1 MSGEEIVI
9 ESDDRSGIHY
19 VNVSAVFAVD
29 VSHLPVADQM
39 DAAESLVHQAML
51 RCKEE
56 FKVEAPKLKPRY
68 RVH

>member
-1 MSGEEIVI
+1 MSNDDIVI

-29 VSHLPVADQM
+29 VSHLPLEDQM
-39 DAAESLVHQAML
+39 DAAEALVHQAML

-56 FKVEAPKLKPRY
+56 FKTEAPKLKPWHQ
-68 RVH
+68 VH